1 MKRVFLSAVLAFL
14 VTGLFAQKLDKAKD
28 KLKEGKLDEAK
39 TEVDGFLAID
49 KNAKNADAWYT
60 KAKVYNAI
68 AAADKGQADAAHA
81 TAFDALKKY
90 VQYDDKML
98 ISLQIDKYQPLND
111 IYGAYFKSG
120 ADNFNDKKYQ
130 DSYEGFKRA
139 LEVSKY
145 MAEKGWLNSKID
157 TTSILY
163 AGVSAEKL
171 EKPDEAATY
180 YGILAENKV
189 IKYGNDDLV
198 GIYQWLARHYSDK
211 KDYTNANKYIT
222 LGRELF
228 PNDTFWPSLE
238 IDMAKE
244 GTDKN
249 AMFAKYEEI
258 IGRYPDNHLF
268 KYDYAYELYKYAY
281 DTAVS
286 KRPANSPE
294 LIKKALDNV
303 TAVIKTK
310 PDYAQAQLFA
320 GQIIFNQGVDILA
333 ESKKI
338 KSTKPDDVKKKND
351 LKAEAMKKF
360 DESAPYFLEVD
371 KLLGPQGKLKMD
383 DKTALK
389 EAYDLLITIYDQK
402 NAKDKVKEFEVK
414 FNDVDRVH

>member
-1 MKRVFLSAVLAFL
+1 MKRVFLSTVLAFL
-14 VTGLFAQKLDKAKD
+14 VTGLFAQKLDKAKE

-39 TEVDGFLAID
+39 TEVDGFLAVE
-49 KNAKNADAWYT
+49 KNQKNADAWYT

-68 AAADKGQADAAHA
+68 AAADKTKADEAHA

-98 ISLQIDKYQPLND
+98 ISLQIDKYQPLNE
-111 IYGAYFKSG
+111 IYGAYFKQG

-130 DSYEGFKRA
+130 ASYDAFKNA
-139 LEVSKY
+139 LVVSKY
-145 MAEKGWLNSKID
+145 MAEKGWLTSKID
-157 TTSILY
+157 TTSTLY

-171 EKPDEAATY
+171 EKPDEAAIY
-180 YGILAENKV
+180 YGQLADNK
-189 IKYGNDDLV
+189 IAKYGGDDLI
-198 GIYQWLARHYSDK
+198 GIYQWLARHYADK
-211 KDYTNANKYIT
+211 KDYVNANKYAA
-222 LGRELF
+222 LGLELF
-228 PNDTFWPSLE
+228 PKDSFWPSIE

-244 GTDKN
+244 GGNKDSLFK
-249 AMFAKYEEI
+249 KYEDI
-258 IGRYPDNHLF
+258 ISRYPENHLF

-281 DTAVS
+281 DTSLA
-286 KRPANSPE
+286 KRPANSPA
-294 LIKKALDNV
+294 LIQKALDNV
-303 TAVIKTK
+303 NAVIKTK

-338 KSTKPDDVKKKND
+338 KGTKPEDTKKKSD
-351 LKAEAMKKF
+351 LKADAMKKF
-360 DESAPYFLEVD
+360 DEAAPYFLEVD
-371 KLLGPQGKLKMD
+371 KILGKQGKLKMD

>member
-1 MKRVFLSAVLAFL
+1 MKRVLLSTVLAFL

-39 TEVDGFLAID
+39 TEIDGFLAVEKNQ
-49 KNAKNADAWYT
+49 KNAEGWYT

-68 AAADKGQADAAHA
+68 AASDKTKADEAHA

-90 VQYDDKML
+90 VQYDDKSL
-98 ISLQIDKYQPLND
+98 ILLQIDKYGPLNE
-111 IYGAYFKSG
+111 IYGAYFKQG
-120 ADNFNDKKYQ
+120 ADNFNDKKY
-130 DSYEGFKRA
+130 DVAYAGFKNA

-145 MAEKGWLNSKID
+145 MGEKGWLSTKMD
-157 TTSILY
+157 TTSTLY
-163 AGVSAEKL
+163 SGVAAEKL
-171 EKPDEAATY
+171 EKPDEAAIY
-180 YGILAENKV
+180 YAQLADNK
-189 IKYGNDDLV
+189 ITKYGGDDLV
-198 GIYQWLARHYSDK
+198 GIYQWLARHYADK
-211 KDYTNANKYIT
+211 KDYTNANKYIL

-228 PNDTFWPSLE
+228 PKDPFWPSIE

-244 GTDKN
+244 GMNKDSL
-249 AMFAKYEEI
+249 FAKYEEI

-281 DTAVS
+281 DTS
-286 KRPANSPE
+286 LTKRPANSPE
-294 LIKKALDNV
+294 LIQKALTNV
-303 TAVIKTK
+303 SDVIKIK

-320 GQIIFNQGVDILA
+320 GQIVFNQGVDILA
-333 ESKKI
+333 QSKKI
-338 KSTKPDDVKKKND
+338 KGTKPEDTKKKAD

-360 DESAPYFLEVD
+360 DEATPYFLEVD
-371 KLLGPQGKLKMD
+371 KILAPQGKLKMD
-383 DKTALK
+383 EKTALK